1 MLEVDRVLVAHV
13 VWLALI
19 WHVISIGSIEHHIGA
34 NFVLAKITVITWATI
49 AVVVRRW
56 RL

>member
-1 MLEVDRVLVAHV
+1 MLKVDRVLVAHV